1 MGPEFRIFSK
11 IFRKTQY
18 LMNTLYFW
26 DVWDLNKGVI
36 NQYITFHS
44 YISRYSRG
52 DISFDNMYFLK
63 NAYRTINGNFAKI
76 KRKRERIYT

>member
-1 MGPEFRIFSK
+1 
-11 IFRKTQY
+11 
-18 LMNTLYFW
+18 MNE
-26 DVWDLNKGVI
+26 GVI

-76 KRKRERIYT
+76 KRKKERIYIQSNVNYEKFYYIIFLYCIGKFGL